1 MAWIGRGGA
10 SLPFAHFLLPPDGRD
25 VYKNALILSDSN
37 IVRIFLN
44 EDVFIVIAQPDQ
56 EIMLTQQHRISVAK
70 QIPSRRCTKV
80 NYTLNQLRTMD

>member
-56 EIMLTQQHRISVAK
+56 EIMLSWNEKNSDRSCVSDVLAK
-70 QIPSRRCTKV
+70 IFFFI
-80 NYTLNQLRTMD
+80 